1 MPQTPTTVEFP
12 EQSPTTEPPL
22 LRVDDLRTYFE
33 LDGRTVKAVDEIG
46 FEVARGRCHCLVGES
61 GSGKSITA
69 RSILGLI
76 ESPGRIVSGAV
87 WWSGTDPAVDLTTLD
102 PRSKRMRSMRGAEI
116 SMVFQEP
123 MASLSP
129 MYTIGD
135 HLIEAIRNHRELT
148 KKQATAMGLELL
160 DRVGIRDPKSCMSA
174 YSFQL
179 SGGMCQRAMIAVAL
193 SAEPKLLI
201 ADEPTTALD
210 VTTQARIIRLLRDLQ
225 AERNLA
231 LLFITHDF
239 GVVAELA
246 DDVSVMRHGKI
257 VESGPVDAI
266 FHAPE
271 HPYTQRLL
279 ASLPKPGAR
288 RLQLVEPSL
297 DAADSAGQQ
306 PLIKVRSVAK
316 RFPIRGAGVFARI
329 KGHHQVLT
337 DVSLDLHRGEVLGL
351 VGESGSGKTTLGR
364 CIVGAYQPDRGNVLY
379 HRDAAEPVDIVTAD
393 RQVRKR
399 FQQDVRMVFQD
410 PFGSLNPRMTILQI
424 IGDPLIVNKIATGSE
439 LEDRVAEMLS
449 RVGLPRRFLRRYPH
463 AFSGGERQR
472 IGIARALIV
481 DPTCVIADEAVSA
494 LDMSVRAQVLEL
506 MERLRVELDL
516 TYLFISHDLSVVE
529 SICDRVAVMYAGDI
543 VELGE
548 AEQIFGDPQHSYTR
562 ELLAAAPKPDPRLR
576 SA

>member
-1 MPQTPTTVEFP
+1 MPQTPTTAE
-12 EQSPTTEPPL
+12 SPTRTLAAEPPL
-22 LRVDDLRTYFE
+22 LRVDGLRTYFE
-33 LDGRTVKAVDEIG
+33 LDGRTVKAVDDIS
-46 FEVARGRCHCLVGES
+46 FEVSRGRCHCLVGES

-69 RSILGLI
+69 RSVLGLI
-76 ESPGRIVSGAV
+76 ESPGRIVSGSV
-87 WWSGTDPAVDLTTLD
+87 LWSGTDPAVDLTTID
-102 PRSKRMRSMRGAEI
+102 PRSKRMRSIRGAEI
-116 SMVFQEP
+116 AMVFQEP

-135 HLIEAIRNHRELT
+135 HLVEAIRNHRELT
-148 KKQATAMGLELL
+148 KKQAAAMGVELL
-160 DRVGIRDPKSCMSA
+160 DRVGIRDPQGCMSA

-239 GVVAELA
+239 GVVAEMA

-257 VESGPVDAI
+257 VESGPVDTI
-266 FHAPE
+266 FHEPE

-279 ASLPKPGAR
+279 ASLPKPGTR
-288 RLQLVEPSL
+288 RLQLVETAP
-297 DAADSAGQQ
+297 DPIAPET

-316 RFPIRGAGVFARI
+316 RFPIRGSGVFARV

-337 DVSLDLHRGEVLGL
+337 DVSLELHRGEVLGL

-364 CIVGAYQPDRGNVLY
+364 CIVGAYQPDSGSVLY
-379 HRDAAEPVDIVTAD
+379 HRDSAAPVDIVTAD
-393 RQVRKR
+393 RQVRRR

-410 PFGSLNPRMTILQI
+410 PFGSLNPRLTILQI
-424 IGDPLIVNKIATGSE
+424 IGDPLIVNKLAAGSE

-449 RVGLPRRFLRRYPH
+449 RVGLPRRYLRRYPH

-506 MERLRVELDL
+506 MERLRIELNL